1 MMNSVI
7 TTILLPLVLASPLQP
22 RQEDERPTLNTGC
35 EPGDLTPENWR
46 TNAIDATISG
56 TLGFG
61 QVPEYPRLF
70 LQDDNPRLDFQC
82 SDLNNPDKCTIP
94 TNFIFVGE
102 SNDFSGTVCGA
113 FHNPQLGFIG
123 QAWVNLYT
131 HLRNINNAVQPAVD
145 SILNSN
151 FIDELVTKST
161 AEPLPIPKEVL
172 FKLAEL
178 SLVFVPAPIGPELA
192 AFRTI
197 VPRFKKL
204 AGKLLKNARNEQ
216 AEQDENIDNQPQ
228 ILKDLLGSVPAW
240 VQENMKEQNDDIFL
254 NTHSD
259 NTIGDMLKDGA
270 GLSTPTS
277 QEDYEKAIS
286 RNLKI
291 FALAQMWTKISM
303 NLLLSDPD
311 EFGQC
316 ISEPS
321 TRVRDKCMQFK
332 YRDGTTPV
340 TLATG
345 EHPRDAAGAIAST
358 GLNFDTVANNAID
371 CQNAGKTFSDVDF
384 DGFLTSDNDNDQ
396 AIPACLFGVPVV
408 GSLE

>member
-1 MMNSVI
+1 MNSVL
-7 TTILLPLVLASPLQP
+7 TALLLPLALASPLKS

-70 LQDDNPRLDFQC
+70 LQDDNPRIDFQC
-82 SDLNNPDKCTIP
+82 SDLNNPEKCTIA

-102 SNDFSGTVCGA
+102 ANDFSGTVCGA
-113 FHNPQLGFIG
+113 FHNPQLDFIG
-123 QAWVNLYT
+123 QAWINLYT

-145 SILNSN
+145 GILNSN
-151 FIDELVTKST
+151 FIDDLVTKST

-204 AGKLLKNARNEQ
+204 AGKLLKN
-216 AEQDENIDNQPQ
+216 

-286 RNLKI
+286 HNLKI
-291 FALAQMWTKISM
+291 FALAQLWTTISM

-316 ISEPS
+316 ISQPS

-332 YRDGTTPV
+332 YCDGTIPV